1 MSAGNGLRPEL
12 DNRLDVVW
20 LAGLLEGEGT
30 FDLHRGK
37 YPRVRVGM
45 TDRDVVG
52 RAATLIGSRV
62 RLSLK
67 PAPYQATWHAE
78 ITGAK
83 AAEVMR
89 AVLPF
94 MGSRRSGRIAS
105 ILGAANLGTV
115 VTPKRENVVSMPGPK
130 VVRPP
135 ALRSRPVAEVQ
146 ALPAPTAVPA
156 DPWAGV

>member
-1 MSAGNGLRPEL
+1 MKYDLTPEL
-12 DNRLDVVW
+12 HDKFDVVW

-37 YPRVRVGM
+37 YPRVRVAM

-52 RAATLIGSRV
+52 RAATLIGARV

-67 PAPYQATWHAE
+67 PAPYKASWHAE
-78 ITGAK
+78 VSGEK

-89 AVLPF
+89 AVLPY
-94 MGSRRSGRIAS
+94 MGSRRSAKIAA
-105 ILGAANLGTV
+105 ILGATALGKTE
-115 VTPKRENVVSMPGPK
+115 TPKRITVPSQPGPQ

-135 ALRSRPVAEVQ
+135 ALR
-146 ALPAPTAVPA
+146 
-156 DPWAGV
+156 

>member
-1 MSAGNGLRPEL
+1 MTTLTYLQPDLA
-12 DNRLDVVW
+12 NRENVIW

-37 YPRVRVGM
+37 YPRVRVAM

-67 PAPYQATWHAE
+67 PAPYKASWHAE
-78 ITGAK
+78 VTGQK
-83 AAEVMR
+83 AVAVME

-94 MGSRRSGRIAS
+94 MGARRSAKIAA
-105 ILGAANLGTV
+105 ILGAAELGVTT
-115 VTPKRENVVSMPGPK
+115 TPKRQTVASAPGPK

-135 ALRSRPVAEVQ
+135 ALR
-146 ALPAPTAVPA
+146 
-156 DPWAGV
+156 